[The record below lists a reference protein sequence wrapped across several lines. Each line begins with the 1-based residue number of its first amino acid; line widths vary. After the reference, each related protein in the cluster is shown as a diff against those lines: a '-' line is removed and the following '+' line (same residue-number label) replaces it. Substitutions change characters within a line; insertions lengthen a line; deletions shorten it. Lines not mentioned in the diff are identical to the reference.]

1 MTARFVALVAGILC
15 FFLAVFTQGIL
26 TLIEPS
32 ARTADVTAVVR
43 TDLGQLKWMATEATD
58 YTPLQERGRR
68 VYLREGCWYC
78 HSQYVRPVTG
88 ETRRW
93 GPVSEAGEYNFDT
106 PHLFGTR
113 RIGPDLT
120 RVGLKYGDEWHY
132 AHFWNARM
140 LTPESIMAPYEGLF
154 DAPRQRIKIVDA
166 GGGNK
171 TLEQTSFTKSLFNF
185 GSKEQI
191 KLTPNTDGLLFV
203 PLLAHDK
210 TPIIWTPN
218 KEYTGDTVRIAAE
231 TDDLHSVIAYV
242 QKLGMNRGK
251 WRDLFEPQQIEVTN
265 VTLPRSAEWIA
276 YGKEVYEARCL
287 GCHGE
292 KGDGNGPAATFLYNQ
307 RPRNF
312 NAGEFKFRLTQ
323 KPVPTDGDL
332 LRTITR
338 GVRGTAMPAWYEL
351 PLNDRLAVIQ
361 YIKYVLAVDRS
372 DPKKPYAY
380 FIEEPPG
387 EPLYIGQPPAPS
399 PDVLAHGKQVW
410 QTAKCFECHGATGK
424 GNGEKVEC
432 TEGRSRLP
440 DPARQSHQRP
450 VQIGFGS
457 GGYLQ
462 NHQHRLE
469 RLADAL
475 LQGLAAGSG
484 PLGARLLHSLA
495 VRLHGSAD
503 WRTAE
508 DIRRHQEGAR
518 QSQSAGRYARR
529 GVHPGGRPEQDR
541 QRFGSRHRIG
551 GARRRDRSHQRQCC
565 AKQERVNHDRSR
577 VRSHRTLRGLVD
589 YEHRGAVH
597 LHLGRPLRQAI
608 RN

>member
-140 LTPESIMAPYEGLF
+140 LTPELIMAPYEGLF
-154 DAPRQRIKIVDA
+154 DAPKQRIKIVDA

-231 TDDLHSVIAYV
+231 TDDLHSLIAYV

-372 DPKKPYAY
+372 DPTKPYAY
-380 FIEEPPG
+380 FTEEPPG

-424 GNGEKVEC
+424 GNGEQVGSLKDDL
-432 TEGRSRLP
+432 GFPIR
-440 DPARQSHQRP
+440 PANLT
-450 VQIGFGS
+450 S
-457 GGYLQ
+457 GQ
-462 NHQHRLE
+462 FK
-469 RLADAL
+469 
-475 LQGLAAGSG
+475 S
-484 PLGARLLHSLA
+484 
-495 VRLHGSAD
+495 GSAV
-503 WRTAE
+503 E
-508 DIRRHQEGAR
+508 DIFRTISTGLSGSPMPSYRDSLPEADRWALAYYILSLSAFTDPLTGEPLKISDATKKALDNPSLQADTPDEAYIPEGG
-518 QSQSAGRYARR
+518 QNKTGSASAADTASAEPAGAI
-529 GVHPGGRPEQDR
+529 VHTSGNAAPNKSE
-541 QRFGSRHRIG
+541 
-551 GARRRDRSHQRQCC
+551 
-565 AKQERVNHDRSR
+565 
-577 VRSHRTLRGLVD
+577 
-589 YEHRGAVH
+589 
-597 LHLGRPLRQAI
+597 
-608 RN
+608 